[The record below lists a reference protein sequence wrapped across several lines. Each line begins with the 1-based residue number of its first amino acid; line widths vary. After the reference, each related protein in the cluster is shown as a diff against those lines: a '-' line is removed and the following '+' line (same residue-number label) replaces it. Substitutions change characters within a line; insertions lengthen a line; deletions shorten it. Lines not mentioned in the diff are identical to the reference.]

1 MKIRN
6 YFFLFLFFTF
16 SHITSGGFVTRLMT
30 QEYKSIITTATEE
43 KKEELEELKK
53 KQQEQEKDRETVLEN
68 ISKQIDQVKADI
80 LNTQKVLD
88 ARPNDQFLKTK
99 ETFLSQKYSTLKKV
113 QKLLDNLL
121 VSIKENITVHQ
132 EYVSDPDL
140 EKFFSDTIGEKTIY
154 LFEDLNRI
162 SQLVEDQKK
171 KVVSLKREKENEK
184 KELENRK
191 KTAKEDLAKFE
202 LLKEKRQQDQLEDD
216 QGFSAVE
223 QEQIWDFEEQLFSIK
238 ENFNDRR
245 LQEIE
250 FKINLTD
257 MRLFFERQKLDLA
270 KESLKR
276 IKPKVRISETT
287 ITAARDQ
294 LAKNKQGSFKKTANL
309 HHKIDLKKE
318 SISKKEAK
326 QKDEEEQYNIPVTAE
341 LDTWKTNPVKSADGY
356 LSLCLIGNLHDQI
369 LLLKREQDNLQA
381 KLELEEK
388 EFGTNGLKEVFLDV
402 KETFY
407 KIITRKFANEQ
418 EINQEKRK
426 YEVYRSRIDADISDI
441 ANRNNK
447 AKDYLEDQKKAQEN
461 IDILISEIKDQRST
475 VFGNEVNAY
484 NSCLGYLRNSK
495 NFISAQIKT
504 LNDTIS
510 TYQDILATLHKIV
523 KQIDFISAELD
534 SIGIWW
540 QRPDYA
546 ITWASIKKTVPDVT
560 AFLRDLKIYLLNFS
574 VQNFAERV
582 IDVLRFPLTAFAFV
596 VKVLLLLLVL
606 FLLWFYLPV
615 IVHVLLK
622 PAEKYS
628 LLHSVRLFSGFVC
641 QFIYY
646 YYGFLSSWIVLYALL
661 NLLNLADPYP
671 FILFY
676 LISVPYFLFLANR
689 FIAYLAQANRKN
701 DYLFIG
707 KEFEGRFVFVF
718 SLLTYSTICI
728 FFFRRAFLLSGYT
741 QSEVPTILLAL
752 NLIILQIALISFLIK
767 EPILSIIPEDTPFW
781 QWIKSQ
787 VSKYYYLILAI
798 IIAIIIMSNP
808 YVGFGRLVLYIL
820 TRVFYSI
827 LLVVG
832 FIWLHNWL
840 KKAFLHIFFVSDIDL
855 VKERFNYAKTWYGIT
870 VIFLFLV
877 SFIIGIF
884 FIAKIWGWPP
894 ALTEIT
900 DWSDIILWL
909 KTPFIGQE
917 TKGAISLY
925 LVLQGIFFIVV
936 GILLASAFDRFVLG
950 KISDILVVDP
960 GVQDTISRFSRY
972 LIIAIAIIVGL
983 ATANLA
989 TLLPW
994 IGASLLALG
1003 FVIKEPLADFFAH
1016 FIILVQRPIKIG
1028 DYIKI
1033 DEEVAGVVRK
1043 ITARSVIIRKKNST
1057 TIIIPNS
1064 EIINKSIFNW
1074 NYTRGFVAINDINVS
1089 VSYEADPDLV
1099 VKLLLEVFQE
1109 NQNVLKN
1116 PKPIIRL
1123 NDFSLDGFQFMMRG
1137 FVSSNYTLDIWDIA
1151 SAIRIDVSKKL
1162 KANNIKLA
1170 IPVRLLIKAKSVQE
1184 PMAED
1189 QAIMKE

>member
-1 MKIRN
+1 MKKRN

-16 SHITSGGFVTRLMT
+16 SYVTPGGFVKGLMT
-30 QEYKSIITTATEE
+30 QDYKSIITTANEE
-43 KKEELEELKK
+43 KKEELEALK
-53 KQQEQEKDRETVLEN
+53 QIQTEQEKEREAALAN
-68 ISKQIDQVKADI
+68 ISKQIVQVKADI
-80 LNTQKVLD
+80 LNTDKMLKIE
-88 ARPNDQFLKTK
+88 PSDQLLKAK
-99 ETFLSQKYSTLKKV
+99 ATFFSQKYSTLKKV
-113 QKLLDNLL
+113 QELWHNLL
-121 VSIKENITVHQ
+121 VPIEENIAVHE
-132 EYVSDPDL
+132 EYLSDPDL
-140 EKFFSDTIGEKTIY
+140 EVYFSETIGDKTIY
-154 LFEDLNRI
+154 SFEDLQKI
-162 SQLVEDQKK
+162 FQLVEDQKR
-171 KVVSLKREKENEK
+171 KVENLKREKENEK

-191 KTAKEDLAKFE
+191 KTVKEDLAKFE
-202 LLKEKRQQDQLEDD
+202 ILKEKRQQDQLDD
-216 QGFSAVE
+216 YQGLSAGE
-223 QEQIWDFEEQLFSIK
+223 QEQAWDFEEQLFSIK

-250 FKINLTD
+250 LKIDLTD
-257 MRLFFERQKLDLA
+257 IRLFFERQKLDLI

-276 IKPKVRISETT
+276 IKPKVRISEAT
-287 ITAARDQ
+287 ITAAKDH
-294 LAKNKQGSFKKTANL
+294 LAKSKQEAFKNTANL
-309 HHKIDLKKE
+309 HQKIDFIKDK
-318 SISKKEAK
+318 ISKKEVQ
-326 QKDEEEQYNIPVTAE
+326 QKEAEEQYSIPVTAE
-341 LDTWKTNPVKSADGY
+341 LDIWKTKPVKSADGY
-356 LSLCLIGNLHDQI
+356 LGLCKIGNLHDQI
-369 LLLKREQDNLQA
+369 LLLKRNQDNLQA

-402 KETFY
+402 KETFF

-441 ANRNNK
+441 TNRNNK
-447 AKDYLEDQKKAQEN
+447 AQDYLAAQKKAQDN
-461 IDILISEIKDQRST
+461 LDILISEIKDQRST
-475 VFGNEVNAY
+475 IFVDDINAY
-484 NSCLGYLRNSK
+484 NNCLGSLRNSK
-495 NFISAQIKT
+495 NFISAQVKA

-510 TYQDILATLHKIV
+510 TYNDILATLQKIL
-523 KQIDFISAELD
+523 KQIDFISTELD

-546 ITWASIKKTVPDVT
+546 ITWTSIKKTVPDVT
-560 AFLRDLKIYLLNFS
+560 AFFRDLQIYILNFS

-582 IDVLRFPLTAFAFV
+582 IDVLRFPLTAFTFV
-596 VKVLLLLLVL
+596 VKLLILFLVL
-606 FLLWFYLPV
+606 FLLWFYLPS
-615 IVHVLLK
+615 IVHILLK
-622 PAEKYS
+622 PVEKYS
-628 LLHSVRLFSGFVC
+628 LLQSVRLFSGFVC

-646 YYGFLSSWIVLYALL
+646 YYGFLASWIFLYALL
-661 NLLNLADPYP
+661 NVLNLADPYP

-689 FIAYLAQANRKN
+689 FIAYLAQANKKN
-701 DYLFIG
+701 NYVFIG

-752 NLIILQIALISFLIK
+752 NLIILQIALISFLVK

-840 KKAFLHIFFVSDIDL
+840 KKAFLHMFFVSDIDL

-870 VIFLFLV
+870 VILLFVV
-877 SFIIGIF
+877 SFIVGIF

-900 DWSDIILWL
+900 DWSDIIIWL

-983 ATANLA
+983 ATANLS

-1028 DYIKI
+1028 DYIEI
-1033 DEEVAGVVRK
+1033 DENVAGVVRK

-1064 EIINKSIFNW
+1064 EIINKSVFNW
-1074 NYTRGFVAINDINVS
+1074 NYTRGFVALNDISVS
-1089 VSYEADPDLV
+1089 VSYESDPDLV

-1151 SAIRIDVSKKL
+1151 SDIRIGVSKKL
-1162 KANNIKLA
+1162 KENNIKLA
-1170 IPVRLLIKAKSVQE
+1170 IPVRLLMRTKSSHE
-1184 PMAED
+1184 HMGTD
-1189 QAIMKE
+1189 QGAMKE